1 MASGERSYNYTT
13 PSGVR
18 LMSSGGATVALLTL
32 EIDGRESAGTCSALD
47 DSPTHSLYD
56 NHVCSHSHH
65 ALATGCIVRILGFPD
80 PATHVYMPVSF
91 GLRAEV
97 NRLAPASGN
106 LTVWAVRCGWQQR
119 LLPSHGTCACG
130 LAAVGR
136 LGPMARRLMGTL
148 SADATLVSFVPLLE
162 LPAPRDVCS
171 GQGQNVTLYPL
182 SIFGAQAHYTA
193 EGNWSR
199 GFDAY
204 CVLLDE
210 GRIESIFISNED
222 SIVTFCGHRLTAS
235 CCARCLCIRL
245 ERAAGV

>member
-1 MASGERSYNYTT
+1 MLDLCTLRCVFPYSVYRTALSHSAVAGSVASGERSYNYTT
-13 PSGVR
+13 RGGVR

-91 GLRAEV
+91 GLSAEV

-106 LTVWAVRCGWQQR
+106 LTVWLCD
-119 LLPSHGTCACG
+119 
-130 LAAVGR
+130 AAGNSVSFPHMERAPLTSPR
-136 LGPMARRLMGTL
+136 LGVGPNGTAVDGAL
-148 SADATLVSFVPLLE
+148 SADATFVSFVPLLE

-182 SIFGAQAHYTA
+182 SIFGPQAHYTA

-204 CVLLDE
+204 C
-210 GRIESIFISNED
+210 G
-222 SIVTFCGHRLTAS
+222 A
-235 CCARCLCIRL
+235 AR
-245 ERAAGV
+245 